1 VRPRG
6 KIIAN
11 ASTALGTVPDVAPS
25 AVRFGMSLFRG
36 MITSRDG
43 ENIAN
48 IPTSLRIV
56 ATKWMDEQDVFR
68 QRTLASLSFG

>member
-11 ASTALGTVPDVAPS
+11 ASTALGTVPGVAPS
-25 AVRFGMSLFRG
+25 TVRFGISLFRC
-36 MITSRDG
+36 MTTSRDG

-48 IPTSLRIV
+48 IPTNLRIV
-56 ATKWMDEQDVFR
+56 ATKWMDEQDVSR